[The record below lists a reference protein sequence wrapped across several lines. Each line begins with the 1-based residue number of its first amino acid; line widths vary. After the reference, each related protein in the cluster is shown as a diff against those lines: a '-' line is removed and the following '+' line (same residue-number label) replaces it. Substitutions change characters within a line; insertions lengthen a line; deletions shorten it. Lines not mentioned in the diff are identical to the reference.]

1 MFIEVKDG
9 RLIGW
14 GEYPFSRTAVEI
26 DCQYTGKFANGYE
39 ISGGQVR
46 YPEPE
51 LSYRQKREAE
61 YPSLGDMVDAFCKAA
76 QGDEGELSALMEQR
90 AAVKL
95 KISQVNSR
103 IPPDASGGIF
113 NPKVRQPVFELY
125 LSVVVS
131 RAAI

>member
-14 GEYPFSRTAVEI
+14 GEYPFSRTTVEI
-26 DCQYTGKFANGYE
+26 DYQYTGKFANGYE

-95 KISQVNSR
+95 KY
-103 IPPDASGGIF
+103 
-113 NPKVRQPVFELY
+113 PK
-125 LSVVVS
+125 
-131 RAAI
+131 

>member
-14 GEYPFSRTAVEI
+14 GEYPFSRTTVEI

-95 KISQVNSR
+95 KY
-103 IPPDASGGIF
+103 
-113 NPKVRQPVFELY
+113 PK
-125 LSVVVS
+125 
-131 RAAI
+131 